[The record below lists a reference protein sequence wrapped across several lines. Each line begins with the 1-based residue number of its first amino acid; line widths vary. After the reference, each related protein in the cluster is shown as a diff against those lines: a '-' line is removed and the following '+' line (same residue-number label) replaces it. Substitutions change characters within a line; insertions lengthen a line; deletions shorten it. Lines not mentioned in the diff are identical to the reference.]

1 MAKIEIDIN
10 EYNSLNTRI
19 KNLENEVVDKNNKL
33 EIINNLNNE
42 LKDSISYLVND
53 TTFFDRVLRWKIIR
67 KIVNSELNKNGYIKN
82 N

>member
-33 EIINNLNNE
+33 EIVNNLNND
-42 LKDSISYLVND
+42 LKDTISYLVND

-67 KIVNSELNKNGYIKN
+67 KIVNSELNKNGDIKN

>member
-67 KIVNSELNKNGYIKN
+67 KIVNSELNKNGDIKN

>member
-33 EIINNLNNE
+33 EIVNNLNND
-42 LKDSISYLVND
+42 LKDTISYLVND
-53 TTFFDRVLRWKIIR
+53 TTFFDRALRWKIIR
-67 KIVNSELNKNGYIKN
+67 KIVNSELNKNGDIKN